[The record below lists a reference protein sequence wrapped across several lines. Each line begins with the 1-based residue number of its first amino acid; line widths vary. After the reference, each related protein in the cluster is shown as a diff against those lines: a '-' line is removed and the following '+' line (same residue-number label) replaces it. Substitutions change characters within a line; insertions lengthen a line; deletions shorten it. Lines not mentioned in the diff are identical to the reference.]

1 MGKYMSDAILI
12 QNDLKRG
19 DALFPM
25 LFSFAS
31 QYTARKAEENKE
43 ELELN
48 RTHQLLV
55 YVEEAKI

>member
-1 MGKYMSDAILI
+1 
-12 QNDLKRG
+12 
-19 DALFPM
+19 M

-31 QYTARKAEENKE
+31 EYTARNAEENKE

-55 YVEEAKI
+55 YVDEAKI